1 MFKMVL
7 FDFAINENCCSV
19 DGGQGVCPLFSS
31 SPRRILQLK
40 SPHPQEFAIQGKEKM
55 LMPRGKPGG
64 GMGWGCWVQ
73 LELTDA

>member
-7 FDFAINENCCSV
+7 FECAINENCCSV

-40 SPHPQEFAIQGKEKM
+40 SPHPQEFAIQGKKKM
-55 LMPRGKPGG
+55 LMPGG
-64 GMGWGCWVQ
+64 GDGVGV
-73 LELTDA
+73 LGAAGID

>member
-40 SPHPQEFAIQGKEKM
+40 SPHPQEFAIQGKKKNANAQ
-55 LMPRGKPGG
+55 G
-64 GMGWGCWVQ
+64 
-73 LELTDA
+73 

>member
-1 MFKMVL
+1 MGLVL

-40 SPHPQEFAIQGKEKM
+40 SPHPQEFAIQGKKKM
-55 LMPRGKPGG
+55 LMPGG
-64 GMGWGCWVQ
+64 GGWGGGAGCSWN
-73 LELTDA
+73 

>member
-40 SPHPQEFAIQGKEKM
+40 SPHPQEFAIQGKKKM
-55 LMPRGKPGG
+55 LMPGG
-64 GMGWGCWVQ
+64 GGWGGGAGCSWN
-73 LELTDA
+73 